1 MKPTDLELAAAIA
14 EAESIRA
21 SEEEPSALAKSL
33 LYLYRRNA
41 LLERLLEHVDRYLK
55 FGMPDEEHARL
66 LRLLEEVEAFEH
78 HETGNEE
85 KRFGL

>member
-85 KRFGL
+85 KRFVL